1 MIPYGPEGGIK
12 NTIRSPR
19 AEGEARGLRD
29 GIFDTTQ
36 VPIWYYYYLIVYF
49 MKNIC
54 KNSFNIKWR
63 PVMTLK
69 ILAIQNRAKITF
81 TLPKISSK

>member
-49 MKNIC
+49 MKNIF
-54 KNSFNIKWR
+54 KNSLDIRWHQK
-63 PVMTLK
+63 MALK
-69 ILAIQNRAKITF
+69 ILAF
-81 TLPKISSK
+81 KISQKIRQSTIR